1 MYLCFLTKK
10 IKMRRGVKIALIIG
24 AVGGLGYLAYRYF
37 YGSKKPADAGTST
50 DEDLV
55 YDKANRVIQINKM

>member
-1 MYLCFLTKK
+1 MK
-10 IKMRRGVKIALIIG
+10 RGVKIALIIG

-50 DEDLV
+50 DEDFV
-55 YDKANRVIQINKM
+55 YDKANRFIQINKM